1 MEGPSLKL
9 AEAQLKPFK
18 KKAVRKAAGN
28 TKLGTAQFE
37 GLEVKDIFS
46 WGKHIVFQFPDFA
59 VRIHFML
66 FGTYEADVDGVS
78 VTGDYKRAR
87 VPRLAFEFDNGQVSM
102 FNCSVKLIESTN
114 AKKGYD
120 FAIDILSPTWD
131 RAKIKKIL
139 ATHTNEELS
148 DALLDQEVF
157 AGVGNIIKNEV
168 LSLVKQN
175 PCAKVGALSA
185 KELDTL
191 IDETRAFSKQF
202 LRWRKRFV
210 LRKNLKVH
218 GRSICPYCGGKL
230 MKQKTGRRERWAYWC
245 PIDQPLRERA
255 ER

>member
-18 KKAVRKAAGN
+18 GKKVLAASGN
-28 TKLGTAQFE
+28 TKLGTEQYA

-46 WGKHIVFQFPDFA
+46 WGKHLVFQFPDFA

-66 FGTYEADVDGVS
+66 FGTYEADVDGIS

-87 VPRLAFEFDNGQVSM
+87 VPRLAFVFDNGQISM
-102 FNCSVKLIESTN
+102 FNCSVKLIESKS
-114 AKKGYD
+114 AKREYD
-120 FAIDILSPTWD
+120 FSIDILSPKWD
-131 RAKIKKIL
+131 KAKIKKLL
-139 ATHTNEELS
+139 AAQKEEELA
-148 DALLDQEVF
+148 DALLDQEIF

-175 PCAKVGALSA
+175 PRTKVGMLKSR
-185 KELDTL
+185 ELDAL

-202 LRWRKRFV
+202 LAWRKKFV

-218 GRSICPYCGGKL
+218 GRGTCPYCGSKL
-230 MKQKTGRRERWAYWC
+230 TKQKTGKRERWAYWC
-245 PIDQPLRERA
+245 PIDQPKRERSG
-255 ER
+255 R